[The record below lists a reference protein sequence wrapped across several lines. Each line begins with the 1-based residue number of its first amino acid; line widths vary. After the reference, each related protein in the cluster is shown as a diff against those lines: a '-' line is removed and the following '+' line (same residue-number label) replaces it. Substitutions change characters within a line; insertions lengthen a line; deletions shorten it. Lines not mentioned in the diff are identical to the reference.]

1 MAQIKIYG
9 LREQLKSRRAKLSA
23 VIHSCAV
30 DALGLPP
37 DKRFH
42 RFLPLEQADFIF
54 PEGRSDDYLIIEI
67 SMFEGRSIETKKH
80 FISLL
85 FERIYEELRI
95 GVDDIEITIF
105 ETPRHNWGIRGKH
118 GDELEL
124 SYKVTV

>member
-1 MAQIKIYG
+1 
-9 LREQLKSRRAKLSA
+9 
-23 VIHSCAV
+23 
-30 DALGLPP
+30 
-37 DKRFH
+37 
-42 RFLPLEQADFIF
+42 
-54 PEGRSDDYLIIEI
+54 
-67 SMFEGRSIETKKH
+67 MFEGRSIETKKH

-118 GDELEL
+118 GDELDL